1 MAPTPDCF
9 PKLNMSE
16 DPDFKYIIRISNS
29 DVSGEE
35 RLAYALTSIRGIG
48 PRISNAIINKLNLD
62 AQMLAGKLSDKD
74 VAEIE
79 GAIANIGDYVPKW
92 LLNRQNDYDSGED
105 IHSVSIDLKMTHD
118 DDLNRMKKVKSY
130 KGIRH
135 ASGHKV
141 RGQRTYSNGR
151 KGLALG
157 VSRKKATGN

>member
-1 MAPTPDCF
+1 
-9 PKLNMSE
+9 LSE
-16 DPDFKYIIRISNS
+16 DPDFKYIIRIANS

-35 RLAYALTSIRGIG
+35 RLGFALTSIRGVG
-48 PRISNAIINKLNLD
+48 PRISNAIIQKLKLNPEE
-62 AQMLAGKLSDKD
+62 LAGNLTDKNVD
-74 VAEIE
+74 EIE
-79 GAIANIGDYVPKW
+79 NAVQNINEFVPSW
-92 LLNRQNDYDSGED
+92 LLNRQKDYDTGEN
-105 IHSVSIDLKMTHD
+105 IHPVSIDLKMAHD

-157 VSRKKATGN
+157 VSKRKGA

>member
-1 MAPTPDCF
+1 
-9 PKLNMSE
+9 MS
-16 DPDFKYIIRISNS
+16 DDSDFKYIIRIANS

-48 PRISNAIINKLNLD
+48 PRISNAIVQKLKLNPNK
-62 AQMLAGKLSDKD
+62 LAGKLDDKNVVD
-74 VAEIE
+74 IE
-79 GAIANIGDYVPKW
+79 NAIMNLNDYVPDW
-92 LLNRQNDYDSGED
+92 LLNRQKDYDTGENV
-105 IHSVSIDLKMTHD
+105 HPVSVELKMTHD
-118 DDLNRMKKVKSY
+118 EDLNRMKKVKSY

-157 VSRKKATGN
+157 VSRKKVTQT

>member
-1 MAPTPDCF
+1 
-9 PKLNMSE
+9 MSE
-16 DPDFKYIIRISNS
+16 DPDFKYIIRIANS

-35 RLAYALTSIRGIG
+35 RLGFALTSIRGVG
-48 PRISNAIINKLNLD
+48 PRISNAIIQKLKLNPEE
-62 AQMLAGKLSDKD
+62 LAGTLTDKNVD
-74 VAEIE
+74 EIE
-79 GAIANIGDYVPKW
+79 NAVQNITEFVPSW
-92 LLNRQNDYDSGED
+92 LLNRQKDYDTGEN
-105 IHSVSIDLKMTHD
+105 IHPVSIDLKMAHD

-157 VSRKKATGN
+157 VSKRKGA

>member
-1 MAPTPDCF
+1 
-9 PKLNMSE
+9 MS
-16 DPDFKYIIRISNS
+16 DDSDFKYIIRIANS

-48 PRISNAIINKLNLD
+48 PRISNAIVQKLKLDPNK
-62 AQMLAGKLSDKD
+62 LAGKLDDKNVVD
-74 VAEIE
+74 IE
-79 GAIANIGDYVPKW
+79 NAIMNLNDYVPDW
-92 LLNRQNDYDSGED
+92 LLNRQKDYDTGED
-105 IHSVSIDLKMTHD
+105 IHPVSVELKMTHD
-118 DDLNRMKKVKSY
+118 EDLNRMKKVKSY

-157 VSRKKATGN
+157 VSRKKGAHT

>member
-1 MAPTPDCF
+1 
-9 PKLNMSE
+9 LSE

-35 RLAYALTSIRGIG
+35 RLGFALTSIRGIG
-48 PRISNAIINKLNLD
+48 TRISNAIIQKLKLNPNK
-62 AQMLAGKLSDKD
+62 LAGKLTDKN
-74 VAEIE
+74 VSEIE
-79 GAIANIGDYVPKW
+79 NAIINIKDYVPTW
-92 LLNRQNDYDSGED
+92 LLNRQKDYDTGED
-105 IHSVSIDLKMTHD
+105 IHPVSIDLKMTHD

-135 ASGHKV
+135 STGHKV

-157 VSRKKATGN
+157 VSRRKESK

>member
-1 MAPTPDCF
+1 
-9 PKLNMSE
+9 MSE
-16 DPDFKYIIRISNS
+16 DPDFKYIIRIANS

-35 RLAYALTSIRGIG
+35 RLGFALTSIRGVG
-48 PRISNAIINKLNLD
+48 PRISNAIIQKLKLNPEK
-62 AQMLAGKLSDKD
+62 LAGNLTDKNVD
-74 VAEIE
+74 EIE
-79 GAIANIGDYVPKW
+79 NAVQNINEFVPSW
-92 LLNRQNDYDSGED
+92 LLNRQKDYDTGEN
-105 IHSVSIDLKMTHD
+105 IHPVSIDLKMAHD

-157 VSRKKATGN
+157 VSKRKGA

>member
-1 MAPTPDCF
+1 
-9 PKLNMSE
+9 MS
-16 DPDFKYIIRISNS
+16 DDSDFKYIIRIANS

-48 PRISNAIINKLNLD
+48 PRISNAIVQKLKLDPNK
-62 AQMLAGKLSDKD
+62 LAGKLDDKNVVD
-74 VAEIE
+74 IE
-79 GAIANIGDYVPKW
+79 NAIMNLNDYVPDW
-92 LLNRQNDYDSGED
+92 LLNRQKDYDTGED
-105 IHSVSIDLKMTHD
+105 IHPVSVELKMTHD
-118 DDLNRMKKVKSY
+118 EDLNRMKKVKSY

-157 VSRKKATGN
+157 VSRKKVTQT

>member
-1 MAPTPDCF
+1 
-9 PKLNMSE
+9 MSE
-16 DPDFKYIIRISNS
+16 DPDFKYIIRIANS

-35 RLAYALTSIRGIG
+35 RLANALTSIRGIG
-48 PRISNAIINKLNLD
+48 SRISNAIINKLKLD
-62 AQMLAGKLSDKD
+62 ARMLAGKLSDKNI
-74 VAEIE
+74 AEIE
-79 GAIANIGDYVPKW
+79 KAIVNISDYVPKW

-105 IHSVSIDLKMTHD
+105 IHSVSIDLKMTLD

-157 VSRKKATGN
+157 VSRKKGV

>member
-1 MAPTPDCF
+1 
-9 PKLNMSE
+9 MSE

-62 AQMLAGKLSDKD
+62 AQMLTGKLSDKNVD
-74 VAEIE
+74 EIE

-105 IHSVSIDLKMTHD
+105 MHSVSIDLKMTHD

>member
-1 MAPTPDCF
+1 
-9 PKLNMSE
+9 MSE
-16 DPDFKYIIRISNS
+16 DPDFKYIIRIANS

-35 RLAYALTSIRGIG
+35 RLGFALTSIRGIG
-48 PRISNAIINKLNLD
+48 PRISNAIIQKLKLKPSE
-62 AQMLAGKLSDKD
+62 LAGKLTDKNVED
-74 VAEIE
+74 IE
-79 GAIANIGDYVPKW
+79 NAIENIRDFVPTW
-92 LLNRQNDYDSGED
+92 LLNRQKDYDTGED
-105 IHSVSIDLKMTHD
+105 IHPVSVDLKMSND

-157 VSRKKATGN
+157 VSRKKGA